1 MAGTGGIMVPRQGV
15 SAIAATSFAKAAE
28 AIEAEPPFTKT
39 EGVIAREHLFAA
51 APPFVKAQRS
61 AGESLSVV
69 KGISNAA
76 NGISNRVALLFEAA
90 VERMV
95 ARPEAAAVDHSS
107 VAAGK
112 VEARPHLAAQCAAV
126 AGETLV
132 AAGLEVAVVALAEG
146 DLAAATVEAGDDR

>member
-1 MAGTGGIMVPRQGV
+1 MKV
-15 SAIAATSFAKAAE
+15 AE

-39 EGVIAREHLFAA
+39 EGVIAREQLSAA
-51 APPFVKAQRS
+51 APPFVKARRS

-76 NGISNRVALLFEAA
+76 NGISNRVELLFEAA
-90 VERMV
+90 VERKA

-107 VAAGK
+107 VAAVK
-112 VEARPHLAAQCAAV
+112 VRARPRLAAQCAAV

-132 AAGLEVAVVALAEG
+132 AAGLAVVALAKV
-146 DLAAATVEAGDDR
+146 DLVAAAVPAAAATVEAGDDR